1 MYVNPIPISC
11 MCRDSCSFLE
21 TKGQKIQTLQH
32 AILIQTEVL
41 IIPNFLASLAEIT
54 FKNCETQSSIRC

>member
-1 MYVNPIPISC
+1 

-32 AILIQTEVL
+32 AIFIQIEVL

-54 FKNCETQSSIRC
+54 FKNGETQSSIRC